1 MKKIERE
8 SVLCIWYNIPCP
20 IRFEFQ
26 QRGIVSEIVKPK
38 SETGSLFG
46 EMLSSLKAVIPPDLQ
61 ILPAYCNVCPIRKGK
76 EENKV
81 VRELDG
87 EKRRNHKESCKEV
100 EGSGEI
106 R

>member
-8 SVLCIWYNIPCP
+8 SVLCVWYDILCP

-26 QRGIVSEIVKPK
+26 QRGIASEIVKPK

-87 EKRRNHKESCKEV
+87 TEGRNH
-100 EGSGEI
+100 GENKAKV
-106 R
+106 